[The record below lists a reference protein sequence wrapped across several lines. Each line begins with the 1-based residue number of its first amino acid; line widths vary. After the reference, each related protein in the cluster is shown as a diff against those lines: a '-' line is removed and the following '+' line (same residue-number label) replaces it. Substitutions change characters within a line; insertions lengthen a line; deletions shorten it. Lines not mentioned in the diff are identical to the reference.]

1 MQVYKWHHTASW
13 EFLVSSAPRKSP
25 RGMVFF
31 VATARRS
38 MRADSGS
45 FAKALCQDS
54 CQYVNYCLRALSRA
68 FTKSLA
74 VRLFARTSPLL
85 LCFNFSQLRQNH
97 CRAEGTAC
105 SKVRTGCSPLT
116 WEYCTPS
123 FPSGFPPPLV
133 KSAALLKCG
142 IYFSS
147 FLIKFESRIEIIERR
162 TE

>member
-54 CQYVNYCLRALSRA
+54 CQYVNYCLRALSCA

-74 VRLFARTSPLL
+74 VHLSSHASPLL
-85 LCFNFSQLRQNH
+85 FCVNFSQLRFRRVQ
-97 CRAEGTAC
+97 ASLTGA
-105 SKVRTGCSPLT
+105 RTLT
-116 WEYCTPS
+116 WEYCSPS
-123 FPSGFPPPLV
+123 FPSGKVLSSIMEILFPPSCGFPPKSFPL
-133 KSAALLKCG
+133 
-142 IYFSS
+142 
-147 FLIKFESRIEIIERR
+147 EREPTISGDTFGTR
-162 TE
+162 A